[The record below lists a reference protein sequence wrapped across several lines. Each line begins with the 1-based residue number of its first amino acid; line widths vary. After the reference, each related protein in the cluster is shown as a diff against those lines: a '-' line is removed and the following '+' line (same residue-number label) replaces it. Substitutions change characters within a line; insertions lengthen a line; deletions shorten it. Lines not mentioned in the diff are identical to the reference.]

1 MPRRKAAQNCN
12 IRPWLSANSDNKEKI
27 FTLIGNSLLLSE
39 PFQQLTP
46 GAQMT
51 YICMTL
57 HSGGKREFQFP
68 NAIAKKYGF
77 ASKSFRRYV
86 AELAAAGFISVN
98 SGRTTREPNVY
109 SFRLEWKQNR
119 PP

>member
-1 MPRRKAAQNCN
+1 MPRRKAAPNCN
-12 IRPWLSANSDNKEKI
+12 VKPWLSANADSKEKI

-39 PFQQLTP
+39 AFQQLTP

-57 HSGGKREFQFP
+57 HSGGKRDFQFP
-68 NAIAKKYGF
+68 NATAKKFGF
-77 ASKSFRRYV
+77 AEKSFRRYV
-86 AELAAAGFISVN
+86 AELAAAGFIKVN
-98 SGRTTREPNVY
+98 SGKLTREPNIY
-109 SFRLEWKQNR
+109 SFCLEWKQNR